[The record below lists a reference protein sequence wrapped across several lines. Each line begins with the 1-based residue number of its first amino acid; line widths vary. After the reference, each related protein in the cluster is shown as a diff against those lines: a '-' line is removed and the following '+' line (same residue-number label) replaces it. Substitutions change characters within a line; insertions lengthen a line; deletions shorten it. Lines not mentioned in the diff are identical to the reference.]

1 MSISASLEIIMRQ
14 CFIAFWHKVLPK
26 RMQSVQ
32 INQVRTLVLSII
44 PMIPGSMNAFV
55 CSVLFSCAFFVFF
68 SFCFNSP
75 VLFMASPQPGTL
87 LSWKISQSD

>member
-26 RMQSVQ
+26 GMQSVQ

-68 SFCFNSP
+68 FF
-75 VLFMASPQPGTL
+75 L
-87 LSWKISQSD
+87 LQFAGVVYG